1 MTSLRVLLSR
11 LLALV
16 HIRSREADLDDEIE
30 THLALLADEQI
41 RRGVPPA
48 AARLAARAS
57 FGGVV
62 RTKETYRDERG
73 LPFLETLLRDARY
86 GLRGL
91 RRNPGFAT
99 TAILTLAL
107 GIGANTAIFSVV
119 DALMLRQLP
128 VVRPHEL
135 VRLTTMGPRGT
146 DNIFSYAAFQQFR
159 AGGGRRIKV
168 TAAGRTA
175 PVRASVDGETELL
188 NRKPASDNYF
198 AVLGV
203 PAMTGRTFTA
213 GEDDFGAA
221 PPVAVLSHRYFVR
234 RFGQDERA
242 IGRTITIGPTV
253 FTIVGI
259 AAPGFLGETIGE
271 TPDIWT
277 PLTIQPDAPPYLWT
291 GHSTT
296 WLRVLAR
303 RESGMTLDET
313 RAALEP
319 IFAGIVRERAAVEKI
334 ASFREQ
340 ALQSKLGIEDSGH
353 GISPVRD
360 NLSAPLYVLMA
371 LVSLVLLV
379 ACANVANLLLSRA
392 AVRTHEMS
400 LRAALGA
407 ARPRLIRQLLV
418 EALLLA
424 TLGGALGLVLGH
436 WGAVSLIAL
445 ASQTPLPLRLDVGVD
460 MRMLAFTAFIS
471 LLTAIVFGLV
481 PAFRAVRPNML
492 PALKGQRGLRVGMSG
507 SRFGKLLVVAQI
519 AVSLVLL
526 VAAGLFVRSLINLQN
541 IDLGFNPARVLVLNL
556 DTSNST
562 PKVPLEE
569 RRNIYERLVE
579 RAESVPGVRA
589 ASLSFAGLFS
599 GSTWGNR
606 ITVEGRVAP
615 LDEPERT
622 LANSVTPGYFDVM
635 GIPLLRGRPFSPIDR
650 ENTPPVAIVNETFA
664 RQFFNDLAPIGRHV
678 GLGVPAKTMRAI
690 IGVVADAKYSNMRE
704 AAVPMLYVPFTQHDG
719 PLGELQVRT
728 AANPEAVSS
737 QLRRELAG
745 VDQRISIT
753 GIIEMQEQVDA
764 SILGETLIA
773 KLSSL
778 FGLLALMLSAVG
790 LYGVVAYMSSQR
802 TVEIGIRMALG
813 ADRHQVQWL
822 VLREVLM
829 LVSLGVLVGAPL
841 AFLASRLV
849 RTQLYGLT
857 PNDPLTIALA
867 LGVLAAAAIVAGCL
881 PARRASRINP
891 IAALRA
897 E

>member
-1 MTSLRVLLSR
+1 MTSLRVLFSR
-11 LLALV
+11 LRAHV
-16 HIRSREADLDDEIE
+16 QQRRRDTDLDEEIE

-41 RRGVPPA
+41 RRGVPSADARA
-48 AARLAARAS
+48 AAKAA
-57 FGGVV
+57 FGGDA
-62 RTKETYRDERG
+62 RIKEAYRDVRG
-73 LPFLETLLRDARY
+73 LPFLETLLRDADY
-86 GLRGL
+86 GLRML

-128 VVRPHEL
+128 VARPDEL
-135 VRLTTMGPRGT
+135 VRLTTIAPRGADT
-146 DNIFSYAAFQQFR
+146 NFSFSAYQQFR
-159 AGGGRRIKV
+159 AGAGRSIEV
-168 TAAGRTA
+168 IAAGRTA
-175 PVRASVDGETELL
+175 PVRALVDGESELL
-188 NRKPASDNYF
+188 NRKAASDNYF

-213 GEDDFGAA
+213 GDDNFGTA

-234 RFGQDERA
+234 RFGRDERA
-242 IGRTITIGPTV
+242 IGRTITIGSTV
-253 FTIVGI
+253 FTIVGA
-259 AAPGFLGETIGE
+259 AAPGFLGETVGE
-271 TPDIWT
+271 TPDIWI
-277 PLTIQPDAPPYLWT
+277 PLTIQPDAPSHLWT

-296 WLRVLAR
+296 WLRLLAR
-303 RESGMTLDET
+303 RQAGVTLDET

-334 ASFREQ
+334 ASFRDQ
-340 ALQSKLGIEDSGH
+340 ALQSKLGIEESGR

-360 NLSAPLYVLMA
+360 NLSAPLCALMA

-407 ARPRLIRQLLV
+407 GRPRLIRQLLV

-436 WGAVSLIAL
+436 WGATSLVAL
-445 ASQTPLPLRLDVGVD
+445 ASQTPLPLRLDVGVN

-471 LLTAIVFGLV
+471 VATAIVFGLV
-481 PAFRAVRPNML
+481 PAFRAVRPNLL
-492 PALKGQRGLRVGMSG
+492 PALKGHRGLRIGTSG
-507 SRFGKLLVVAQI
+507 SRFGKSLVIAQI

-526 VAAGLFVRSLINLQN
+526 VAAGLFARSLMNLRN
-541 IDLGFNPARVLVLNL
+541 IDLGFNPAPVLVLNL
-556 DTSNST
+556 DTSNGA
-562 PKVPLEE
+562 PRVPLAE
-569 RRNIYERLVE
+569 RRHLYERLLE

-589 ASLSFAGLFS
+589 ASLSFSGLFS

-606 ITVEGRVAP
+606 ITVEGLIAP

-622 LANSVTPGYFDVM
+622 LADSVTPRYFDVM
-635 GIPLLRGRPFSPIDR
+635 GIPLLRGRSFSPMDR

-664 RQFFNDLAPIGRHV
+664 RQFFNDPAPIGRHV
-678 GLGVPAKTMRAI
+678 GLGAPAKTMREI
-690 IGVVADAKYSNMRE
+690 VGVVADAKHSNIRE
-704 AAVPMLYVPFTQHDG
+704 AAGPMLYVPFRQHDG
-719 PLGELQVRT
+719 QLGLLQVRT
-728 AANPEAVSS
+728 TANPAEVSS
-737 QLRRELAG
+737 LLRRELAG
-745 VDQRISIT
+745 VDSRISIT
-753 GIIEMQEQVDA
+753 GIIQLQEQVDA
-764 SILGETLIA
+764 SILGESLIA

-790 LYGVVAYMSSQR
+790 LYGVIAYMSSQR

-813 ADRHQVQWL
+813 ADRRSVQWL

-829 LVSLGVLVGAPL
+829 LVSIGVLVGAPL

-849 RTQLYGLT
+849 RAQLYGLT
-857 PNDPLTIALA
+857 PHDPATIALA
-867 LGVLAAAAIVAGCL
+867 LSVLAAVAIVAGCL

-891 IAALRA
+891 TAALRA